1 MKKST
6 EYLERKQ
13 AVERRKSEKWLR
25 KSAIWKKSQK
35 NRKGN

>member
-13 AVERRKSEKWLR
+13 ASNREEKVRKVVEKISNMEEKSEK
-25 KSAIWKKSQK
+25 
-35 NRKGN
+35 